1 MRHPGIEDKVSWPT
15 VRWRAVVIERDAL
28 VLTPR
33 LWVIGYRR
41 SFAFAAKECRT
52 VSLMT
57 LHMRDLAILRLQPP
71 LFYQLSLANGEH
83 VFSAMLPGQYRSCSV
98 YTMTWCPGDKD
109 SRRVLAGSPTMRR
122 WCVSTGWQLAVHL
135 DVSEI
140 DCPQLVAVLPDFVS
154 PFLVRPAARVPC
166 INLSRGAECM
176 RGQLS
181 GLFLHGPIL
190 DSCLN

>member
-57 LHMRDLAILRLQPP
+57 QARPCYTAIASSVILSTFSLKRRAH
-71 LFYQLSLANGEH
+71 LFCN
-83 VFSAMLPGQYRSCSV
+83 VTWTVYRSCSV
-98 YTMTWCPGDKD
+98 HRMTWCPGDKD
-109 SRRVLAGSPTMRR
+109 SRHVLAGSPTMRR